1 MAIWPSV
8 RQRMAGWPAV
18 TASMSARVGRVL
30 VGQMVWSQPPPCSHV
45 PDLAVLAKVLM
56 RCCISARDFVPS
68 RSMVSFCW
76 PAEAMWVWASLKPG
90 MAKAPLRLMILV
102 LGACSFKRLASVPT
116 AVILPWEMA
125 IAVTFA
131 GVLEGSS
138 GRRWDP
144 VRMLPWM

>member
-1 MAIWPSV
+1 
-8 RQRMAGWPAV
+8 
-18 TASMSARVGRVL
+18 
-30 VGQMVWSQPPPCSHV
+30 
-45 PDLAVLAKVLM
+45 M

-90 MAKAPLRLMILV
+90 IAKAPSRSMILV
-102 LGACSFKRLASVPT
+102 LGAFSFRRLASVPT

-131 GVLEGSS
+131 GGFEGSL
-138 GRRWDP
+138 GRRWAP
-144 VRMLPWM
+144 VRMLPLM